1 MAQKKK
7 ILVVFWLA
15 QDGVEKESP
24 FFFLKD
30 ETYAEYFLKN
40 EKNTDGYMI
49 YHSFVD
55 DIEVLKDKKVM
66 KGECLGLT
74 TAIKVYNQSEDNVFM
89 LIVLH
94 HCMWDEYLEYHK
106 KQKGNDELDSMF
118 SVYTETHPKEEE
130 ISSDY
135 AYGIHLTKK
144 TDVAAVLPYEDMLL
158 IENDNILSLEG
169 TFQIIYFDENDKKR
183 TFN

>member
-1 MAQKKK
+1 MTEKKK
-7 ILVVFWLA
+7 ILVAFWLA

-94 HCMWDEYLEYHK
+94 HCMWDEYLEYWK
-106 KQKGNDELDSMF
+106 KQNGYSELDHMF
-118 SVYTETHPKEEE
+118 SLYTETHSKEEE

-169 TFQIIYFDENDKKR
+169 TFKIIFFDDRDKEV

>member
-1 MAQKKK
+1 MEAKKK
-7 ILVVFWLA
+7 ILVAFWLA
-15 QDGVEKESP
+15 QDGIEKESP

-55 DIEVLKDKKVM
+55 DIEVLKDKKVLR
-66 KGECLGLT
+66 GECVALT
-74 TAIKVYNQSEDNVFM
+74 KAIEIYDQCEDNVFM
-89 LIVLH
+89 LIILH
-94 HCMWDEYLEYHK
+94 RCMWDEYLEHYK
-106 KQKGNDELDSMF
+106 KQKGNDELDTTF
-118 SVYTETHPKEEE
+118 SVYTETHPKDVE
-130 ISSDY
+130 ISSDH

-144 TDVAAVLPYEDMLL
+144 TDIAAVLPYEDMLL

-169 TFQIIYFDENDKKR
+169 TLKIIYFDENDKKR